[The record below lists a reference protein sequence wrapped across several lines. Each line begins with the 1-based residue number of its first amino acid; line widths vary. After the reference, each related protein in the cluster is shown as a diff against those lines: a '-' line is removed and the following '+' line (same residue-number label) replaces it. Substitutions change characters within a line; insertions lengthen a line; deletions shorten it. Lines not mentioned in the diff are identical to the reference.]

1 MGTAGAYGATKV
13 RSIYKS
19 GGVEATDT
27 PPFEEAL
34 RENHNKVLSLNYVDL
49 ELFMTN

>member
-1 MGTAGAYGATKV
+1 VYGI
-13 RSIYKS
+13 SIQGKDSTCSYKS

-34 RENHNKVLSLNYVDL
+34 RENYNKVLSLHYGADL
-49 ELFMTN
+49 ELFTTD